1 MAVRNVIF
9 DLGNVLI
16 GYDFERF
23 FRGMGCPPYSHTLQD
38 VEHILLPFDAG
49 RMSRREFIDAMQD
62 FLGTDVS
69 DSEFEHHWCDHFFA
83 MDEMLDVAVE
93 LAKTHRVYLLSNTD
107 AIHFPYIRRTFPRI
121 ALFDDSLMLSYQ
133 LGVNKPH
140 ADIYRKALALYDLRP
155 EESVFID
162 DRQENTAAAAL
173 QGWHTIH
180 HRDAFSTI
188 HSLNQLLKIRKL

>member
-23 FRGMGCPPYSHTLQD
+23 FQGMGCAPHSHTLQD
-38 VEHILLPFDAG
+38 VEHIALPFDAG
-49 RMSRREFIDAMQD
+49 QLSRREFIDAMQD

-69 DSEFEHHWCDHFFA
+69 DAEFEYHWCDHFFA
-83 MDEMLDVAVE
+83 MEAMLDVAVE
-93 LAKTHRVYLLSNTD
+93 LAQTYRVFLLSNTD
-107 AIHFPYIRRTFPRI
+107 EIHFPYIRRTFPRV

-140 ADIYRKALALYDLRP
+140 ADIYRNALALYNLRP
-155 EESVFID
+155 DECIFID
-162 DRQENTAAAAL
+162 DRLENTVAAEL

-180 HRDAFSTI
+180 HRDASSTKT
-188 HSLNQLLKIRKL
+188 SLEQLLNTRKL